1 MPSMNDTHFYSVA
14 LNLIHQ
20 VGGVTARQLI
30 SYCGSAEAVFK
41 ASKSKLLKV
50 PMVGEKLVNLIQ
62 QKDILEQAEAEI
74 NKAIK
79 KDVQIVAF
87 TDANYPIRLKQYA
100 DAPFV
105 FYIKGKTNLNTEKTV
120 AIVGTRAAT
129 EYGKSFTQ
137 ELVRELKVHAPLIV
151 SGLAY
156 GIDIAAHQASVK
168 YGLPTVGV
176 MASGIDV
183 IYPSGHAA
191 TARQMIQQHGGIL
204 TEARFG
210 TEPDARKFPAR
221 NRIIAGLA
229 DVVVVVEAK
238 ERGGAL
244 ITANIANDY
253 NKDVFAV
260 PGDIHRKTSI
270 GCNNLIKQHK
280 AHLMTKA
287 RDIAYIMGWDLDG
300 KAKSAQQ
307 SLLFNALPAN
317 EQEKSIVLLLQKQ
330 TQKTLTLDEISWK
343 LKMPLSKVSA
353 TLLSLELQG
362 YLKSSPGK
370 KFSLI

>member
-1 MPSMNDTHFYSVA
+1 MNDTHLYSIA
-14 LNLIHQ
+14 LNLIDK
-20 VGGVTARQLI
+20 VGGVKARQLI

-41 ASKSKLLKV
+41 TSRQKLLKI
-50 PMVGEKLVNLIQ
+50 PLVGEKVAQLIV
-62 QKDILEQAEAEI
+62 QKGILQEAEAEV
-74 NKAIK
+74 NKAMKQNVKI
-79 KDVQIVAF
+79 ITF
-87 TDANYPIRLKQYA
+87 TDAHYPTRLKQYA

-105 FYIKGKTNLNTEKTV
+105 FYLQGDVELNAEKTV

-129 EYGKSFTQ
+129 EYGKSFTA
-137 ELVRELKVHAPLIV
+137 ELVRELKPYKPLIV

-156 GIDIAAHQASVK
+156 GIDIAAHQACVK
-168 YGLPTVGV
+168 YGVPTVGV

-183 IYPSGHAA
+183 IYPSSHSN
-191 TARQMIQQHGGIL
+191 TARQMVKQAGGIM

-229 DVVVVVEAK
+229 DATVVVEAK
-238 ERGGAL
+238 ESGGAL

-260 PGDIHRKTSI
+260 PGDIQRKTSM

-280 AHLMTKA
+280 AHLITAAK
-287 RDIAYIMGWDLDG
+287 DIAYIMNWNLDG
-300 KAKSAQQ
+300 KTKGAQQ

-317 EQEKSIVLLLQKQ
+317 EDEQKIVKLLQNHPK
-330 TQKTLTLDEISWK
+330 KTLALDDLSWQ
-343 LKMPLSKVSA
+343 LKMPLSKLSA
-353 TLLSLELQG
+353 CLLNLEIHG
-362 YLKSSPGK
+362 YLKSLPGK
-370 KFSLI
+370 KFSLIL

>member
-1 MPSMNDTHFYSVA
+1 MNDTHLYSVA
-14 LNLIHQ
+14 LNLIDK
-20 VGGVTARQLI
+20 VGGVKARQLI

-41 ASKSKLLKV
+41 TSRQKLLKI
-50 PMVGEKLVNLIQ
+50 PLVGEKIAHLIL
-62 QKDILEQAEAEI
+62 QKDILQEAEAEV
-74 NKAIK
+74 KRAIRQNVK
-79 KDVQIVAF
+79 IVTV
-87 TDANYPIRLKQYA
+87 TDADYPVRLKQYP

-105 FYIKGKTNLNTEKTV
+105 FYLRGEVAFNTDKTI

-129 EYGKSFTQ
+129 DYGRNFTE
-137 ELVRELKVHAPLIV
+137 ELVRALMPYKPLVV

-156 GIDIAAHQASVK
+156 GIDIAAHQASLK

-183 IYPSGHAA
+183 VYPSSHMA
-191 TARQMIQQHGGIL
+191 TARQMVKQAGGIM

-229 DVVVVVEAK
+229 DATVVVEAK
-238 ERGGAL
+238 ESGGAL

-260 PGDIHRKTSI
+260 PGDIQRKTSA

-280 AHLMTKA
+280 AHLITSAK
-287 RDIAYIMGWDLDG
+287 DIAYIMNWDLDG
-300 KAKSAQQ
+300 KTKATQQ
-307 SLLFNALPAN
+307 SLLFNTMPTDKN
-317 EQEKSIVLLLQKQ
+317 EQKIVKLLQTQPEQ
-330 TQKTLTLDEISWK
+330 TLGLDDLSWQ
-343 LKMPLSKVSA
+343 LKMPLSKLSA
-353 TLLSLELQG
+353 YLLNLEIHG
-362 YLKSSPGK
+362 YLKSLPGK
-370 KFSLI
+370 KFMLLV